1 MAWRLAPSLGGT
13 DDPPIRIRR
22 DRLDGGRMS
31 KCGDKMLRSYLYEA
45 NQCPCRDAGVNA
57 IAPGFA
63 MLVKSQNALH
73 TLIHQRHL
81 TPSRGGFA
89 LPRREQ
95 WIPGKDIHGEL

>member
-1 MAWRLAPSLGGT
+1 
-13 DDPPIRIRR
+13 
-22 DRLDGGRMS
+22 
-31 KCGDKMLRSYLYEA
+31 MLRSYLYEA

-73 TLIHQRHL
+73 TLIHERHL
-81 TPSRGGFA
+81 SHHAEGSP